1 MRNATS
7 ALILCV
13 LLASGCKDT
22 GANVNEVPG
31 GELTAALTAD
41 ATSVLVGTPIRF
53 DAGDST
59 DDVGVAGRFSDSGIE
74 VFRFDFGDG
83 TVVDN
88 DLFYIDHVYAEPG
101 TYTTSV
107 TVEDG
112 ADSATATLDVEV
124 RFAPP
129 TLLGVDTSADDK
141 AVIGEWIVLEG
152 RGFREANL
160 PDVMFDLVDAPNVA
174 FVTEFEIAVQVPPR
188 VASGYVDMTIDFP
201 YEDDADDVLEVWVT
215 RYGLATDAWR
225 GRVYIVE
232 FGGGDSAEPRT
243 QSMELDE
250 ASVVRMSGD
259 GSYALI
265 GDARYT
271 ATLAPTVV
279 MADMTA
285 DFQPVVTA
293 ELPDVGDGPLH
304 DIAIAAEAPVAVIM
318 DLSGFTVL
326 DTSDVAN
333 PQQVGDREVF
343 GFSDMAPTACAL
355 SPDGLR
361 LAVLSTFNDRVRFY
375 DITPQGPVYS
385 NDWVA
390 VGEGTQDMVVHPD
403 TGYLYVLGGGG
414 EGALPPDLNLGNT
427 TLTVIDFQGFTPE
440 NVHGGGVFMD
450 ANAAPL
456 PLDLAVGPS
465 GTAYV
470 TSFDQ
475 NTGDILTA
483 FGDIGSNPTDL
494 GAWVDLID
502 SITSISVGAMQP
514 FEGPLDGTLT
524 AGTPLFAPFGFQ
536 TGVDVRYDEQVYVS
550 VVIGL
555 GTTLEFFNGNDI
567 LNLSLDIDYGVAVG
581 NLATGDVQ
589 VFDMFTE
596 PVVSYVDF
604 VLNYDLAPITDLL
617 LPPWALGDV
626 AIQP

>member
-1 MRNATS
+1 MRVVF
-7 ALILCV
+7 IV
-13 LLASGCKDT
+13 LLAALVVLPGCRDT

-31 GELTAALTAD
+31 AELSAVLTAD

-59 DDVGVAGRFSDSGIE
+59 DSLGVAGRFSDSGIE
-74 VFRFDFGDG
+74 VFRFDLGDG
-83 TVVDN
+83 SVVDS
-88 DLFYIDHVYAEPG
+88 DLFYVDHVYAEPG
-101 TYTTSV
+101 TYTVTL
-107 TVEDG
+107 TVEQG
-112 ADSATATLDVEV
+112 GQSDSASIEVEL
-124 RFAPP
+124 RYPPP
-129 TLLGVDTSADDK
+129 TLLGVDVSADDK
-141 AVIGEWIVLEG
+141 AVIGEWITLLG

-160 PDVMFDLVDAPNVA
+160 PDVSFDLIDAPNVE
-174 FVTEFEIAVQVPPR
+174 FLSDFEIAVQVPVR
-188 VASGYVDMTIDFP
+188 VASGFVDLTVDFP
-201 YEDDADDVLEVWVT
+201 YEDDADDVLEIWVT

-232 FGGGDSAEPRT
+232 FGSGTSAEPHS
-243 QSMELDE
+243 QSLELDE
-250 ASVVRMSGD
+250 AAVVRISGD
-259 GSYALI
+259 GSFALI

-279 MADMTA
+279 VADMTS

-304 DIAIAAEAPVAVIM
+304 GIAIASEAPIAVIL

-326 DTSDVAN
+326 DLSDIAN
-333 PQQVGDREVF
+333 PVQVGDREVF
-343 GFSDMAPTACAL
+343 SFSEIAPTAIEL
-355 SPDGLR
+355 SPDGSK

-385 NDWVA
+385 SDWVS
-390 VGEGTQDMVVHPD
+390 VGEGTQDLAVHKD

-414 EGALPPDLNLGNT
+414 EGAIPPDLNLGNT
-427 TLTVIDFQGFTPE
+427 SLTVIDFEGFTAE
-440 NVHGGGVFMD
+440 NVHGPGVYLD

-475 NTGDILTA
+475 NTGDIIGA
-483 FGDIGSNPTDL
+483 FGAISSNPTNL
-494 GAWVDLID
+494 GAWVDLVE
-502 SITSISVGAMQP
+502 SVTNLSVGAMVP
-514 FEGPLDGTLT
+514 LEGPLDGALVPGT
-524 AGTPLFAPFGFQ
+524 ALFAPFGFQ
-536 TGVDVRYDEQVYVS
+536 TGLDVRYDERLYVS
-550 VVIGL
+550 TVIGL

-567 LNLSLDIDYGVAVG
+567 LNLSLDIDYGVAIG
-581 NLATGDVQ
+581 NLDTGDVQ
-589 VFDMFTE
+589 VFDMFHE

-604 VLNYDLAPITDLL
+604 VLNYDLEPITQLL

>member
-1 MRNATS
+1 MRIAFS
-7 ALILCV
+7 LLLLC
-13 LLASGCKDT
+13 LFAAPGCRDT

-31 GELTAALTAD
+31 DELSAALTAD
-41 ATSVLVGTPIRF
+41 ATSVMVGTPIRF

-59 DDVGVAGRFSDSGIE
+59 DDLGVAGRFSDSGID

-88 DLFYIDHVYAEPG
+88 DLFYVDHVYAEPG
-101 TYTTSV
+101 TYTATV
-107 TVEDG
+107 TVEDAG
-112 ADSATATLDVEV
+112 DSASATLEVEV
-124 RFAPP
+124 RFPPP
-129 TLLGVDTSADDK
+129 TLLGVDVSTDEK

-160 PDVMFDLVDAPNVA
+160 PDVMFDLVEAPNVA
-174 FVTEFEIAVQVPPR
+174 FISEFEIEVQVPPR
-188 VASGYVDMTIDFP
+188 VASGFVDMTVDFP
-201 YEDDADDVLEVWVT
+201 YEDDADDVLEVWVA

-225 GRVYIVE
+225 GRVYLVE
-232 FGGGDSAEPRT
+232 FGAGTTAEPRT

-250 ASVVRMSGD
+250 AAVVAMSGD
-259 GSYALI
+259 GSFALI

-279 MADMTA
+279 VADMTS

-304 DIAIAAEAPVAVIM
+304 GIAIAADAPVAVIT

-326 DTSDVAN
+326 DVSDVAN
-333 PQQVGDREVF
+333 PVQVGDREVF
-343 GFSDMAPTACAL
+343 GFSDMAPTAIAL
-355 SPDGLR
+355 SPDGTR

-385 NDWVA
+385 NDWVS

-414 EGALPPDLNLGNT
+414 EGAIPPDLNLGNT
-427 TLTVIDFQGFTPE
+427 TLTVIDFEGFTPE
-440 NVHGGGVFMD
+440 NVHGPGVFMD

-456 PLDLAVGPS
+456 PLDMAVGPS

-475 NTGDILTA
+475 NTGNIIGA
-483 FGDIGSNPTDL
+483 FEDIGSNPTDL

-502 SITSISVGAMQP
+502 AITSLSVGSMVP
-514 FEGPLDGTLT
+514 FEGPLDGTLV
-524 AGTPLFAPFGFQ
+524 AQDAIFAPFGFQ
-536 TGVDVRYDEQVYVS
+536 TGLDVRYDERVYVS

-567 LNLSLDIDYGVAVG
+567 LNLSLDIDYGVAIG
-581 NLATGDVQ
+581 NLDTGEVT
-589 VFDMFTE
+589 VYDMFTE

-604 VLNYDLAPITDLL
+604 VLNYDLQPITDLL

-626 AIQP
+626 ALQP

>member
-1 MRNATS
+1 MRIS
-7 ALILCV
+7 FLL
-13 LLASGCKDT
+13 LLASLVALPGCRDT

-31 GELTAALTAD
+31 GELAAALTAD
-41 ATSVLVGTPIRF
+41 ATSVLVGTSIRF

-59 DDVGVAGRFSDSGIE
+59 DSRGVQGRFSDSGIE

-88 DLFYIDHVYAEPG
+88 DLFYVEHVYAEPG
-101 TYTTSV
+101 LYTATV
-107 TVEDG
+107 TIEQG
-112 ADSATATLDVEV
+112 GDSATATLDVEL
-124 RFAPP
+124 RYPPP
-129 TLLGVDTSADDK
+129 TLLGVDVSTDDK
-141 AVIGEWIVLEG
+141 AVIGEWITLEG

-160 PDVMFDLVDAPNVA
+160 PDVSFDLVDAPNVA
-174 FVTEFEIAVQVPPR
+174 FITEFEIEVQVPVR
-188 VASGYVDMTIDFP
+188 VASGFVDLTVDFP
-201 YEDDADDVLEVWVT
+201 YEDDADDVLEIWVT

-232 FGGGDSAEPRT
+232 FGSGTSAEPRT

-250 ASVVRMSGD
+250 ASVVEISGD
-259 GSYALI
+259 GSFALI
-265 GDARYT
+265 GDARYA

-279 MADMTA
+279 VADMTS

-304 DIAIAAEAPVAVIM
+304 GIAIAAEAPIAVVM

-326 DTSDVAN
+326 DVSDVAS
-333 PQQVGDREVF
+333 PLQVGDREVF
-343 GFSDMAPTACAL
+343 SFGDMGPTAIEL
-355 SPDGLR
+355 SPDGTK

-385 NDWVA
+385 SDWVA
-390 VGEGTQDMVVHPD
+390 VGEGTQDMAVHTD

-427 TLTVIDFQGFTPE
+427 SLTVIDFEGFAPE
-440 NVHGGGVFMD
+440 NIHGPGVFMD

-465 GTAYV
+465 GSAYV

-483 FGDIGSNPTDL
+483 FEDIGSNPTNL
-494 GAWVDLID
+494 GAWVDLIE
-502 SITSISVGAMQP
+502 SITNISVGAMQP
-514 FEGPLDGTLT
+514 FEGPLDGTLVPGT
-524 AGTPLFAPFGFQ
+524 ALFAPFGFQ
-536 TGVDVRYDEQVYVS
+536 TGLDVRYDERIYVS
-550 VVIGL
+550 TVIGL

-567 LNLSLDIDYGVAVG
+567 LNLSLDIDYSVAIG
-581 NLATGDVQ
+581 NLDTGDVQ
-589 VFDMFTE
+589 VFDMFHE
-596 PVVSYVDF
+596 PVVSYIDF
-604 VLNYDLAPITDLL
+604 VLNYDLNPITQLL